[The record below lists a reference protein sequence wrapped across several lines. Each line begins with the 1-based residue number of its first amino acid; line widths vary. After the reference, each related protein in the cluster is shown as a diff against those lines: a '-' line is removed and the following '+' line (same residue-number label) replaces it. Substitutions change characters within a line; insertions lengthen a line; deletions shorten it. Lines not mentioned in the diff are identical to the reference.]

1 MFVWIFSFFSFFLS
15 SCFCSSIQYYFF
27 IFPSFSFTEQ
37 MLYSVAHAYRLCR
50 ANHKA
55 QIVYFIISTIM
66 IIQLIHHLLSYFFFA
81 LLYSCCL
88 HQYRQ
93 NVIFCRFVDSTEFIL
108 LFDYF
113 VIHIIWVYGASISY
127 SQLPSIQ
134 MPHTKRTA
142 YYTIHENQNVLRTTV
157 MNECLLRSLVIFSY
171 FNHFSSYFLQFIWTN
186 ANRSIVR
193 IK

>member
-66 IIQLIHHLLSYFFFA
+66 IIQLIHHLLSCFFFA

-127 SQLPSIQ
+127 SQLPNASHQTNCIL
-134 MPHTKRTA
+134 HNTRKSECT
-142 YYTIHENQNVLRTTV
+142 ENDG
-157 MNECLLRSLVIFSY
+157 NERISTPFARY
-171 FNHFSSYFLQFIWTN
+171 FQLF
-186 ANRSIVR
+186 
-193 IK
+193 